1 MTQMTFQSYIQ
12 KMQDAQN
19 DGVPVNWQSVATNL
33 AATAQQQIQMLQKEL
48 ADLRVPIDLGDLG
61 RPLDEDT
68 MAVR

>member
-48 ADLRVPIDLGDLG
+48 ADLRAPIDLGDLG